1 MRKTMLV
8 RATASA
14 IPTFI
19 PIEPL
24 SPSCAGGVV
33 VFVESGAGIEV
44 VVDVALSRGV
54 EDGSVV

>member
-1 MRKTMLV
+1 MLV